1 MEKKDNKKKTMVA
14 VLALCALV
22 LVIGATFAFIT
33 IVLQGEKENVIT
45 GGSLR
50 VVLDD
55 TTEGLGNGEGDI
67 TIENA
72 FPVSDAVGKTQT
84 PYTFVLKNES
94 AKDASYTIFLDEQP
108 IEETNEKGRI
118 SDNFIKVYLSNQD
131 GSEVY
136 KDVTT
141 VTDLGAKKDRTVDGV
156 AVKSSTLYSGV
167 LSANSENTF
176 VLRLFIASNADS
188 TIMGQ
193 QYATKISV
201 DAVQVP
207 EYAVTVVNG
216 EETKSMAV
224 FRSGN
229 AVLEITPGTGT
240 PSVSCTNGMTG
251 ALVDNKVTV
260 SNVTAHTVCT
270 VTYTTE

>member
-22 LVIGATFAFIT
+22 LVIGATYAFIT

-94 AKDASYTIFLDEQP
+94 AK
-108 IEETNEKGRI
+108 
-118 SDNFIKVYLSNQD
+118 
-131 GSEVY
+131 
-136 KDVTT
+136 
-141 VTDLGAKKDRTVDGV
+141 
-156 AVKSSTLYSGV
+156 TLVIPFS
-167 LSANSENTF
+167 
-176 VLRLFIASNADS
+176 
-188 TIMGQ
+188 
-193 QYATKISV
+193 
-201 DAVQVP
+201 
-207 EYAVTVVNG
+207 
-216 EETKSMAV
+216 
-224 FRSGN
+224 
-229 AVLEITPGTGT
+229 
-240 PSVSCTNGMTG
+240 
-251 ALVDNKVTV
+251 
-260 SNVTAHTVCT
+260 
-270 VTYTTE
+270 

>member
-22 LVIGATFAFIT
+22 LVIGATYAFIT